1 MFALIV
7 SHKLEGEAPAEPSSP
22 NGPARREP
30 RPPFARNV
38 RTARLHPAGIS
49 VHISPFM
56 AIRLYDSL
64 TRDYKVLGQREPAA
78 PPVSKEHPFTFYTC
92 GPTVYAPAHIG
103 NFRTFLVNDVLRRLL
118 ILEFGAEQVRYV
130 RNITDVDDK
139 TIRRARE
146 EGRPL
151 ADVTKQWTDKFHADC
166 AALNCL
172 PIDPQLEPTATGHIR
187 EQVDMIEVLMRKGN
201 AYRTPDGSVY
211 FKVDSFPGYGAL
223 SRVKERELQLGSVLL
238 GKPQTADAD
247 EKEDVSDFA
256 LWKAWKPDDGSVQWP
271 GPAGAAAG
279 RPGWHIECSA
289 MAKKHLGETI
299 DLHSGG
305 VDLLFPHHENEI
317 AQSQCCNDTT
327 LARHWYHSE
336 FLLVDGKKMSK
347 SLGNLYTLDDL
358 VSTHRSKPMAV
369 RYALLSGHPRKQL
382 NFSLA
387 SLRAAESAISTL
399 SAFKAAIDEIGA
411 ANPSKI
417 HSSRFEPVVEALK
430 DDLNTPAA
438 LGALFTIRNEIIG
451 GGGEKL
457 TSADAESFD
466 KAIFALGLELI
477 PVSSYPQHDN
487 PPPDHIV
494 ALADKRRG
502 ARLAK
507 DFKTA
512 DALRKE
518 LAAAG
523 WSMLDAKDGSFRLE
537 PLKK

>member
-1 MFALIV
+1 
-7 SHKLEGEAPAEPSSP
+7 
-22 NGPARREP
+22 
-30 RPPFARNV
+30 
-38 RTARLHPAGIS
+38 
-49 VHISPFM
+49 M

-118 ILEFGAEQVRYV
+118 ILELGAGQVRYA

-151 ADVTKQWTDKFHADC
+151 AEVTKQWTDKFHADC

-201 AYRTPDGSVY
+201 AYRTADGSVY

-223 SRVKERELQLGSVLL
+223 SRVKERELQPGSALL

-256 LWKAWKPDDGSVQWP
+256 LWKAWKPEDGSVQWP

-289 MAKKHLGETI
+289 MSKKHLGNTI

-327 LARHWYHSE
+327 FARHWYHSE

-358 VSTHRSKPMAV
+358 VSKGFSPMAI

-382 NFSLA
+382 NFTLDSLH
-387 SLRAAESAISTL
+387 AAESALKKLRALADKHITAAGKTVAEFYDEAEIMRNRNNPLL
-399 SAFKAAIDEIGA
+399 SPIG
-411 ANPSKI
+411 
-417 HSSRFEPVVEALK
+417 LDLLC
-430 DDLNTPAA
+430 DDLNTPSA
-438 LGALFTIRNEIIG
+438 LGEVFTERKALDLSGNPTLAKNDFLSLSRVV
-451 GGGEKL
+451 
-457 TSADAESFD
+457 
-466 KAIFALGLELI
+466 FALGLRLHSDKVD
-477 PVSSYPQHDN
+477 PVPEGIST
-487 PPPDHIV
+487 
-494 ALADKRRG
+494 LAERRWAAKK
-502 ARLAK
+502 AR
-507 DFKTA
+507 DFPTA

-523 WSMLDAKDGSFRLE
+523 WSMLDGKDGYKLE
-537 PLKK
+537 RVKR